1 MKKYIKPSIK
11 TTKVELTQM
20 IALSMGIDNNTN
32 FDPEDALGKDRGW
45 EEDEPEF

>member
-1 MKKYIKPSIK
+1 MKKYIKPSVK

-20 IALSMGIDNNTN
+20 IAQSMGLDNGAN
-32 FDPEDALGKDRGW
+32 FDPTQALGKDRGW